1 MLRGFAFGRLAIRII
16 ETHSVSPEIACS
28 VYNFFASHIMI
39 WHRPLVETQRYFLAA
54 ITKGIE
60 TYDVTWTS
68 IAVIDRAV
76 FGLFA
81 GESLDL
87 VQAKLEEAAPLIR
100 KNKQEVGKHWLAM
113 PMQLVRGLRGY
124 EEPNDSTGSNSPI
137 DADNVLVQAKITQS
151 HTHLF
156 AYHCYQLIAAV
167 FNGNT
172 AQGMTAA
179 KACETYLPSA
189 KGSFLSAMY
198 TFYAA
203 ILYAEN
209 IDALMQNE
217 MTLLNQKME
226 MLRLWTKTAP
236 STFEHKYKFLQV
248 MMSKKADRNIDTLDL
263 FDEVMY
269 LAVENG
275 FIHDAALYA
284 ERCAQWLSKFS
295 PKRASLYLNFARR
308 QYDFWGAGM
317 KATELSQLLPPS
329 NVVRGFCLLYL
340 KIALIVALLPSPTNE
355 FGNPFAKKVQD
366 DNTHTSLQSPG
377 SRDFRNLSMSDT
389 IFNARQTNR
398 QGSSAMSQRSSS
410 TDDDSRRRSSAVM
423 PLTSAPRDSDISSEL
438 DLQSVMRASLAIQ
451 EGPQVKNIIVKL
463 VHIIM
468 QTAGANYGC
477 IMLRGHRLERRSLH
491 IEVVGN
497 GSKVNLVD
505 HKPLHSQTE
514 MVPVRLCEYVLCV

>member
-1 MLRGFAFGRLAIRII
+1 MNEKEILAVADLPPLSNETLLLLQEVLCKLGAQFTSCSNSSSASVFGSTTVFTSNMLSLILHHKKQWRVPSLRLYVNINLFLMIDPLLQIGAGLMASANSEESMLRGFAFGRLAIRII

-124 EEPNDSTGSNSPI
+124 EESNDTTGSNSPI

-340 KIALIVALLPSPTNE
+340 KI
-355 FGNPFAKKVQD
+355 
-366 DNTHTSLQSPG
+366 SL
-377 SRDFRNLSMSDT
+377 T
-389 IFNARQTNR
+389 
-398 QGSSAMSQRSSS
+398 RSSPS
-410 TDDDSRRRSSAVM
+410 KPNKRIRKSICEKGTRRQHPHKSSVTRF
-423 PLTSAPRDSDISSEL
+423 P
-438 DLQSVMRASLAIQ
+438 
-451 EGPQVKNIIVKL
+451 
-463 VHIIM
+463 
-468 QTAGANYGC
+468 
-477 IMLRGHRLERRSLH
+477 
-491 IEVVGN
+491 
-497 GSKVNLVD
+497 
-505 HKPLHSQTE
+505 
-514 MVPVRLCEYVLCV
+514 